1 MIYIGGNNFNNMTE
15 VAAYIIALQHHNISL
30 ENEIDNLK
38 QKNYNQ
44 ATMLMKGK
52 SQRNYYDGTDFQ
64 EELHQVTDKYEF
76 TKVFN
81 PLRKQYEIQVKEKNT

>member
-38 QKNYNQ
+38 QKNN
-44 ATMLMKGK
+44 KDRK
-52 SQRNYYDGTDFQ
+52 S
-64 EELHQVTDKYEF
+64 V
-76 TKVFN
+76 V
-81 PLRKQYEIQVKEKNT
+81 